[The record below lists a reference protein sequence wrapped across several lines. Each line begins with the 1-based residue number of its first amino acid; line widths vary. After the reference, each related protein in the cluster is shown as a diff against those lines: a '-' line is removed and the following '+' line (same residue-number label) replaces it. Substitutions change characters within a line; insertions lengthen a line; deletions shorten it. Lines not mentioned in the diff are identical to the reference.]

1 MAKIIIVDTPE
12 LGGGGVVEN
21 SLPKIFVG
29 YNTDTGESLR
39 DGESR
44 DLGSFTRDT
53 SVTFAVY
60 IRNTG
65 RSGTGN
71 SILVIPVNGISLS
84 SGSSGSFIEN
94 LPTGSINLIE
104 NVDVLKLDLTIN
116 TSDLGNKQIGLIIK
130 SSDPAVVTFN
140 FTFFFSII
148 APSVGS
154 PSINVIVN
162 NSQLSSSSILSL
174 GPFPLEGINE
184 ESFQIINYAV
194 PTLVIPQNGVSITT
208 FGGNESFVT
217 NPSDS
222 SSLSLEF
229 NQSSV
234 FTIRFDT
241 SSVGSKSVVVLISSN
256 DPSRNPFVFTISYTV
271 SKPFN
276 LVVKESLREIDS
288 GETVN
293 IGSFNKKQI
302 INKDITLTNSGISYG
317 VKLLN
322 ILAEGDVTLQGVPLL
337 PFVLQPSEAN
347 TVKFVAK
354 FGSAVLGKRN
364 GSIKIQWEVTS

>member
-12 LGGGGVVEN
+12 TGGGVVEN
-21 SLPKIFVG
+21 SIPRIFVG
-29 YNTDTGESLR
+29 YNTDTGESLV

-44 DLGSFTRDT
+44 DLGSFTKDT
-53 SVTFAVY
+53 SITFAVY

-130 SSDPAVVTFN
+130 SSDPAVVTFD